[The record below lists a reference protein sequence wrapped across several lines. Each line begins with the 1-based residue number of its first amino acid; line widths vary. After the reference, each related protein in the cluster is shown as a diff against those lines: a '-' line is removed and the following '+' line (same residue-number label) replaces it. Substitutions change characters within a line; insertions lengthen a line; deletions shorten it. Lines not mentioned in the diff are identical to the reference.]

1 MNKLFY
7 KDQINQLIN
16 GIALFDKQV
25 IKKKCLKV
33 KANLKKVR
41 AAKLEKFY
49 AEQKVEADK
58 IREKYQKSFWYR
70 FKLKR
75 GKIKDVN
82 QWSNKDVIMTYK
94 KDIRH
99 SNFGECLRLID
110 FAFGDEEI
118 AAYKRDTA
126 KLCNELISVCDAL
139 KGDEIQISSQA
150 WSKLNEKI

>member
-1 MNKLFY
+1 MNN
-7 KDQINQLIN
+7 KDQINQSIN

-33 KANLKKVR
+33 KAVLKKVR
-41 AAKLEKFY
+41 AAKLEKYY
-49 AEQKVEADK
+49 AEQKAKADT

-75 GKIKDVN
+75 EKVKDVN
-82 QWSNKDVIMTYK
+82 KMSNQDVIIMYSEA
-94 KDIRH
+94 IRR
-99 SNFGECLRLID
+99 SNFGECLNLLE
-110 FAFGDEEI
+110 FVFGDEDI
-118 AAYKRDTA
+118 AAYKKDTE

-139 KGDEIQISSQA
+139 KGDEIWISSQA

>member
-1 MNKLFY
+1 MNN

-33 KANLKKVR
+33 KATLKKVR

-49 AEQKVEADK
+49 AKQKEKADT

-82 QWSNKDVIMTYK
+82 QLSNKDMICEYREK
-94 KDIRH
+94 IRY
-99 SNFGECLRLID
+99 SNFGECFDLID
-110 FAFGDEEI
+110 LAFGDEDI

-126 KLCNELISVCDAL
+126 KLCDELVSVCDAL
-139 KGDEIQISSQA
+139 KGDEIWISSQA